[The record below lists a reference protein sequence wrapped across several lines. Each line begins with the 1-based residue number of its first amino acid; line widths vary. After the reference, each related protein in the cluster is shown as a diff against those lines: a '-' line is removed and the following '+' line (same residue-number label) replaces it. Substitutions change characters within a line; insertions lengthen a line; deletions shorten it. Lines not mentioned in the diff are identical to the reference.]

1 MIMNNA
7 IGHIGNVTSS
17 NFINTNRSVPYW
29 EYAALLQ
36 PLAANIPRTHNM
48 AAQQAHKEQH
58 PPELLLQQ
66 SNLPAFSRNDNHS
79 HASAPSTAETTQTPA
94 SQFYSS
100 FNISDDLFYYFN
112 GFLERGNA
120 PEVSTSPT
128 PVESIT
134 TPAETFNVTSIPQEP
149 DFSEFLSALPNDR
162 VSLLSFLFLFSFAT
176 VFGNSLVILAVI
188 RERYLH
194 TATNYFITSLA
205 VADCLV
211 GLVVMPFSALY
222 EVLENT
228 WFFGTD
234 WCDIWRSLDVLFS
247 TASILNLC
255 VISLDRYWAIT
266 DPFSYPMRMT
276 VKRAAALIC
285 AVWVCSSAISFPA
298 IVWWRAARDGEMP
311 AYKCTFTEHLGYLVF
326 SSTIS
331 FYLPLLVMVFTYCR
345 IYRAA
350 VIQTRS
356 LKIGT
361 KQVLMASG
369 ELQLT
374 LRIHRGGTTREP
386 STSSHHQALHGSLGG
401 APSGGSQH
409 HPHSH
414 HHHRTSHHNHS
425 AAGTTTSTPEE
436 PDDEPLS
443 ALQNNG
449 LARHRHMGGK
459 NFSWSRKLAKFAK
472 EKKAAKTL
480 GIVMGVFIVCW
491 LPFFVVNLLSGFCM
505 ECIEHEEIVSAVVT
519 WLGWINSGMNPVIY
533 ACWSRDFRRA
543 FVRILCVCCPRKIRR
558 KYQPTMR
565 SKSQCHVAAAMVAA
579 STSFGYSS
587 VNQFDGNRSIIC
599 SSCSGSS
606 NCGRNSVVHHHHH
619 HHPHHHQEQLQQQQQ
634 QQFQRERSC
643 TRCQSFHRHHHRQRR
658 RSSGVHYTAATNVM
672 SNTTK
677 AIVTVTPPITAGGA
691 SRLSTATT
699 TSVSPTSLTS
709 LSLASPCNLN
719 NSGHLS
725 GGATTPLHPG
735 VSKHCTFAL
744 TPITIPP
751 PPNKVSFLSTAKF
764 HTNSINSSS
773 ATIATTPTLPQPPP
787 NTLAATAAAISS
799 IITPST
805 PPTPAIV
812 DEDETAMVGLMNS
825 HIHPKLEMRPSVTS
839 QITTV
844 EDVDEIC
851 KLPLDDECVDAVI
864 HHQHR
869 YSSPSSNSSLSLS
882 SSAVMT
888 RDNIVP

>member
-7 IGHIGNVTSS
+7 IGNIGNVTTTHYNSIAS
-17 NFINTNRSVPYW
+17 AVNSSVPYW

-36 PLAANIPRTHNM
+36 PLAASIPRAFSSMESTHNAGQKSESSSTHYQQQQHM
-48 AAQQAHKEQH
+48 SAQYYPSSVGEAAL
-58 PPELLLQQ
+58 PDT
-66 SNLPAFSRNDNHS
+66 PAFTRNDNHHNS
-79 HASAPSTAETTQTPA
+79 SASAPATP
-94 SQFYSS
+94 SPTFFSS
-100 FNISDDLFYYFN
+100 YNISDDLYYYFN
-112 GFLERGNA
+112 GFVEHGDTI
-120 PEVSTSPT
+120 STSISSTAPT
-128 PVESIT
+128 IINPAEAFAT
-134 TPAETFNVTSIPQEP
+134 TPADPFNSTSIPQEP
-149 DFSEFLSALPNDR
+149 DLSEFLTSLSNDR

-276 VKRAAALIC
+276 VKRAALLIC

-298 IVWWRAARDGEMP
+298 ILWWRAARDGEMP

-401 APSGGSQH
+401 GPSGGSQH
-409 HPHSH
+409 HPHVH

-425 AAGTTTSTPEE
+425 NAGTTTSTPEE

-443 ALQNNG
+443 ALHNNG

-505 ECIEHEEIVSAVVT
+505 ECIEHEETVSAVVT
-519 WLGWINSGMNPVIY
+519 WLGWFNSGMNPVIY
-533 ACWSRDFRRA
+533 ACWSRDFRR
-543 FVRILCVCCPRKIRR
+543 
-558 KYQPTMR
+558 
-565 SKSQCHVAAAMVAA
+565 
-579 STSFGYSS
+579 
-587 VNQFDGNRSIIC
+587 
-599 SSCSGSS
+599 
-606 NCGRNSVVHHHHH
+606 
-619 HHPHHHQEQLQQQQQ
+619 
-634 QQFQRERSC
+634 
-643 TRCQSFHRHHHRQRR
+643 
-658 RSSGVHYTAATNVM
+658 
-672 SNTTK
+672 
-677 AIVTVTPPITAGGA
+677 
-691 SRLSTATT
+691 
-699 TSVSPTSLTS
+699 
-709 LSLASPCNLN
+709 
-719 NSGHLS
+719 
-725 GGATTPLHPG
+725 
-735 VSKHCTFAL
+735 
-744 TPITIPP
+744 
-751 PPNKVSFLSTAKF
+751 
-764 HTNSINSSS
+764 
-773 ATIATTPTLPQPPP
+773 
-787 NTLAATAAAISS
+787 
-799 IITPST
+799 
-805 PPTPAIV
+805 
-812 DEDETAMVGLMNS
+812 
-825 HIHPKLEMRPSVTS
+825 
-839 QITTV
+839 
-844 EDVDEIC
+844 
-851 KLPLDDECVDAVI
+851 
-864 HHQHR
+864 
-869 YSSPSSNSSLSLS
+869 
-882 SSAVMT
+882 
-888 RDNIVP
+888 

>member
-1 MIMNNA
+1 MLDVNGLVKNANN
-7 IGHIGNVTSS
+7 SS
-17 NFINTNRSVPYW
+17 TENSVSYW
-29 EYAALLQ
+29 QYVSGQLPLLS
-36 PLAANIPRTHNM
+36 LE
-48 AAQQAHKEQH
+48 AQQVG
-58 PPELLLQQ
+58 
-66 SNLPAFSRNDNHS
+66 
-79 HASAPSTAETTQTPA
+79 PSTQQLTQHVTDAKQVNYTQTHLQAEPPPP
-94 SQFYSS
+94 FYSS
-100 FNISDDLFYYFN
+100 FNISDDLFDYFN
-112 GFLERGNA
+112 GFLGTTEQQQSHL
-120 PEVSTSPT
+120 STST
-128 PVESIT
+128 EIT
-134 TPAETFNVTSIPQEP
+134 TTTYNVTTTREP
-149 DFSEFLSALPNDR
+149 DLSHFLEALPNDR

-176 VFGNSLVILAVI
+176 VFGNSLVILAVV

-386 STSSHHQALHGSLGG
+386 SNQQSMHCGGSLGG
-401 APSGGSQH
+401 GGSQH
-409 HPHSH
+409 HTHSH
-414 HHHRTSHHNHS
+414 HHPHHNHS
-425 AAGTTTSTPEE
+425 ATGTTTSTPEE
-436 PDDEPLS
+436 NDEEPLS
-443 ALQNNG
+443 ALHNNG
-449 LARHRHMGGK
+449 LARHRHMGK
-459 NFSWSRKLAKFAK
+459 NFSLSRKLAKFAK

-491 LPFFVVNLLSGFCM
+491 LPFFVFNLLSGFCM
-505 ECIEHEEIVSAVVT
+505 QCIEHEEVVSAIVT
-519 WLGWINSGMNPVIY
+519 WLGWINSCMNPVIY

-543 FVRILCVCCPRKIRR
+543 FVRLLCVCCPRKIRR

-587 VNQFDGNRSIIC
+587 VNQFEGNRSI
-599 SSCSGSS
+599 
-606 NCGRNSVVHHHHH
+606 
-619 HHPHHHQEQLQQQQQ
+619 
-634 QQFQRERSC
+634 
-643 TRCQSFHRHHHRQRR
+643 
-658 RSSGVHYTAATNVM
+658 M
-672 SNTTK
+672 
-677 AIVTVTPPITAGGA
+677 
-691 SRLSTATT
+691 
-699 TSVSPTSLTS
+699 
-709 LSLASPCNLN
+709 
-719 NSGHLS
+719 
-725 GGATTPLHPG
+725 
-735 VSKHCTFAL
+735 
-744 TPITIPP
+744 
-751 PPNKVSFLSTAKF
+751 
-764 HTNSINSSS
+764 
-773 ATIATTPTLPQPPP
+773 
-787 NTLAATAAAISS
+787 
-799 IITPST
+799 
-805 PPTPAIV
+805 
-812 DEDETAMVGLMNS
+812 
-825 HIHPKLEMRPSVTS
+825 
-839 QITTV
+839 
-844 EDVDEIC
+844 
-851 KLPLDDECVDAVI
+851 
-864 HHQHR
+864 
-869 YSSPSSNSSLSLS
+869 
-882 SSAVMT
+882 
-888 RDNIVP
+888 